1 VTIQRQYSV
10 LEVKNILKASEATRL
25 SPHTQG
31 HSISRHQEISELE
44 MVFRQ
49 LNNPKLKVS
58 AFAHGHG
65 LSDQFVAVC
74 FLINSRSG
82 QEALGVL
89 ELLKN
94 HDLRNKNGH
103 RFSRVSVTGDIDT
116 GPHMQ
121 IPQRR
126 IKVAPG
132 RVPTMK
138 ESDAKNISLVLEL
151 APEEFH
157 IPFYV
162 VTGYPNDRAG
172 TNKVNPTAAVAK
184 AWIKKQHGVGV

>member
-1 VTIQRQYSV
+1 V
-10 LEVKNILKASEATRL
+10 LEVKNILKASEVTRL

-49 LNNPKLKVS
+49 LNNPNMNVS
-58 AFAHGHG
+58 AFADGRG

-89 ELLKN
+89 DLFDKYLLV
-94 HDLRNKNGH
+94 NKKGYQ
-103 RFSRVSVTGDIDT
+103 FTRVRVTGDIDT

-126 IKVAPG
+126 IQVAPG
-132 RVPTMK
+132 RVPAMK
-138 ESDAKNISLVLEL
+138 ESVAKNISLVLEL
-151 APEEFH
+151 PAPGFGK
-157 IPFYV
+157 PFYV
-162 VTGYPNDRAG
+162 VTGFPNDRTG
-172 TNKVNPTAAVAK
+172 INEVNPTAAVAK
-184 AWIKKQHGVGV
+184 NWIKKQHGTIV